1 MKEIQQYPWLPSQFC
16 INFSFSFSWIGL
28 YCNTLI
34 LNEQSS
40 LGPFLLHFVG
50 EKKKSHFKQDYTSD
64 RITPDINAIFY
75 LSELW
80 FTKLRAFRVYYMTLF
95 CVHDTSQSL
104 KGFFPPLCV
113 TYKHVWSFPSSVGG
127 LKLNNA
133 AVKTKRL
140 QQKLLCSWVLQ
151 TVYNPVLMTCCLQPM
166 KTMRYLNNI
175 LIVFLLSQNQPTCF
189 SSNENTVWNYTGN
202 VVRKLKKKIVIQT
215 DIDLIRYQRGYF

>member
-1 MKEIQQYPWLPSQFC
+1 MIYKTA
-16 INFSFSFSWIGL
+16 SFQSVL
-28 YCNTLI
+28 YDII
-34 LNEQSS
+34 LR
-40 LGPFLLHFVG
+40 P
-50 EKKKSHFKQDYTSD
+50 
-64 RITPDINAIFY
+64 
-75 LSELW
+75 
-80 FTKLRAFRVYYMTLF
+80 
-95 CVHDTSQSL
+95 DTSQSL

-189 SSNENTVWNYTGN
+189 SSNENTV
-202 VVRKLKKKIVIQT
+202 
-215 DIDLIRYQRGYF
+215 

>member
-1 MKEIQQYPWLPSQFC
+1 MNRAVLQH
-16 INFSFSFSWIGL
+16 INFKWTVFPGTVSASF
-28 YCNTLI
+28 C
-34 LNEQSS
+34 
-40 LGPFLLHFVG
+40 G

-64 RITPDINAIFY
+64 RITPDINAIFF

-80 FTKLRAFRVYYMTLF
+80 FTKLQAFRVYYMTLF

-104 KGFFPPLCV
+104 KGFFPPLSV

-151 TVYNPVLMTCCLQPM
+151 TVHNPVLMTCCLQPM

-202 VVRKLKKKIVIQT
+202 VVRKLEKK
-215 DIDLIRYQRGYF
+215 